1 MEKAKM
7 TQNTCLPDQ
16 AAPVDTTSGEHTKK
30 LACLYVVATPIG
42 NLEDITSR
50 AQRIL
55 QQVDWIAAEDTRH
68 TQKLLQSLNIKN
80 QLISLHDHN
89 ERARSQQLVDLLQK
103 GQSIALVSDA
113 GTPLISDPGYGL
125 VCEVRKAG
133 FPVVPIPGVSAVI
146 AALSVAGLPTDR
158 FYFAG
163 FLPAKAHARI
173 EQLEKLR
180 HQLGSLVFYESPHR
194 ILASLQALNDILGS
208 ERQACLGREITK
220 RFETFIQASL
230 GEILAEVERDTNQ
243 QKGEFVI
250 MVEGYQGEEE
260 TAAWAEACRWLTEL
274 QEHLP
279 PSQACA
285 LVAKMTGI
293 KKKPLYN
300 WMLEADQASKA

>member
-1 MEKAKM
+1 M
-7 TQNTCLPDQ
+7 TQNTYLTDP
-16 AAPVDTTSGEHTKK
+16 AASLDVNSAEHTKK
-30 LACLYVVATPIG
+30 PACLYVVATPIG
-42 NLEDITSR
+42 NLEDMTPR
-50 AQRIL
+50 AERIL
-55 QQVDWIAAEDTRH
+55 HQVNWIAAEDTRH
-68 TQKLLQSLNIKN
+68 TQKLLQNLGIKN

-89 ERARSQQLVDLLQK
+89 EQARSQQLVSLLKK

-113 GTPLISDPGYGL
+113 GTPLISDPGYSL
-125 VCEVRKAG
+125 VCQVRAAG
-133 FPVVPIPGVSAVI
+133 FAVVPIPGVSAVI

-163 FLPAKAHARI
+163 FLPAKAQARR

-180 HQLGSLVFYESPHR
+180 QQVGSLVFYESPHR
-194 ILASLQALNDILGS
+194 ILASLQALNEVLGS
-208 ERQACLGREITK
+208 DRQACLGREITK

-230 GEILAEVERDTNQ
+230 GEILAQVEEDLNQ

-250 MVEGYQGEEE
+250 MVAGYQGEEE
-260 TAAWAEACRWLTEL
+260 TAAWSEACRWLTEL
-274 QEHLP
+274 QNHLP

-300 WMLEADQASKA
+300 WMLESGPASKA